1 MVKDYLSKSALTIRA
16 KLREHYREAKTQK
29 KVQGGVWFQR
39 MVPEM
44 AGDTA
49 KTRTPF
55 RGFYEIFVW

>member
-1 MVKDYLSKSALTIRA
+1 
-16 KLREHYREAKTQK
+16 
-29 KVQGGVWFQR
+29 

-55 RGFYEIFVW
+55 RGFYEIRDATAAADMIADAKYYR